1 MLVTVKM
8 TALCCLAPYILYMG
22 TCIAEEPGLS
32 IFRGIYPK
40 YGGRRFRHMDKY
52 LTAKVNSVTFRTTA
66 LIVAT
71 AVKNSDLKI
80 HLNIHAF

>member
-1 MLVTVKM
+1 
-8 TALCCLAPYILYMG
+8 MG

-32 IFRGIYPK
+32 IFGGIYPK
-40 YGGRRFRHMDKY
+40 YGGRRFCHMDEN
-52 LTAKVNSVTFRTTA
+52 LTAEVNSVTFHMTA

-71 AVKNSDLKI
+71 VVKTSDLKI